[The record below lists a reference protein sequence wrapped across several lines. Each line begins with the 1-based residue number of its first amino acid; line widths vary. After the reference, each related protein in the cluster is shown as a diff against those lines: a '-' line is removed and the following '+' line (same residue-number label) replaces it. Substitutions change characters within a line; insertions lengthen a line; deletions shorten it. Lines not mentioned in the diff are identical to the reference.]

1 MLSKS
6 DSVYQTKHQ
15 ICYQKEKGDSNMR
28 DQLTKKEIALY
39 EQGLENV
46 RILKTRSDVTRILF
60 MMIINIVIA
69 VGTTLPTIMISIG
82 LVTVISLVF
91 YYFDLPMKMN
101 LIYSWETVAI
111 YVIIMM
117 ILYYLGNDLS
127 FILVI
132 KIITNVYFCTTL
144 SNKLGMTERYC
155 KHMLRKVK

>member
-1 MLSKS
+1 
-6 DSVYQTKHQ
+6 
-15 ICYQKEKGDSNMR
+15 MR

>member
-1 MLSKS
+1 
-6 DSVYQTKHQ
+6 
-15 ICYQKEKGDSNMR
+15 MR

-46 RILKTRSDVTRILF
+46 RILKTQSDITRILF
-60 MMIINIVIA
+60 MMIINVVLA
-69 VGTTLPTIMISIG
+69 VGTTLPTMMISIG

-111 YVIIMM
+111 YVIIMT

-127 FILVI
+127 FILVL

-144 SNKLGMTERYC
+144 SNKLSMTERYC